1 MGWSSS
7 PGSDNDAD
15 GCKDA
20 DEDADDDNDGF
31 PDDADALPF
40 DSTEWYDNDMD
51 GLGDNEDPDD
61 DNDGL
66 TDSEEDAMSTD
77 PKDTDTDDDGF
88 NDALDAFPTDA
99 GEWADSD
106 GDGYGDNDDA
116 FPNDPAKHLE
126 EDLIGK
132 YGFVFAALGTFL
144 VLGLGGFM
152 VMRRKGDTTITE
164 AAEHTESVAA
174 EPQPEPE
181 QATGE
186 TADTDQFIQELEA
199 EFDRP
204 SAPAHAKLNEQGQLV
219 WVDDSGTVFAQNPDG
234 SIVTFDAATG
244 TWTPLE

>member
-1 MGWSSS
+1 
-7 PGSDNDAD
+7 
-15 GCKDA
+15 
-20 DEDADDDNDGF
+20 
-31 PDDADALPF
+31 
-40 DSTEWYDNDMD
+40 MD

-88 NDALDAFPTDA
+88 NDALDAFP
-99 GEWADSD
+99 
-106 GDGYGDNDDA
+106 
-116 FPNDPAKHLE
+116 NDPAKHLE

-132 YGFVFAALGTFL
+132 YGFVFAVLGAIL
-144 VLGLGGFM
+144 VLGLGGTM

-164 AAEHTESVAA
+164 AAEHTESVAS
-174 EPQPEPE
+174 ESQSMYQTEPE
-181 QATGE
+181 VEE
-186 TADTDQFIQELEA
+186 TLDSDQFIQDLEA
-199 EFDRP
+199 ELETP
-204 SAPAHAKLNEQGQLV
+204 SAPANAKLNEQGQLV